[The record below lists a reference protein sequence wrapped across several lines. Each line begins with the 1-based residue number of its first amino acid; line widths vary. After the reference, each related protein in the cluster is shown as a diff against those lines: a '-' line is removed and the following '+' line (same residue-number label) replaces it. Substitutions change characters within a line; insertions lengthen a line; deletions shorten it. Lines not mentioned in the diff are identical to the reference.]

1 MAIEIQEIVKTA
13 NEASA
18 KATVNSGNESAS
30 EPAKAK
36 TERKFFALP
45 VAPCDFVGAIDI
57 QMKIDEMFGKA
68 KNLAVLTPIE
78 AAASTFILQP
88 QLYDLCATGV
98 KNEWLAL
105 PGVKRNDANTG
116 WIVTTETIYEVNRR
130 FLYHIY
136 EKLCARAEDFDSLQA
151 AKLGNGHK
159 AGVVSAA
166 YIAKKAEE
174 LTDEEFDA
182 IVAARA
188 AKRQAAKIVDAVLA
202 EVDAK

>member
-13 NEASA
+13 NDASA
-18 KATVNSGNESAS
+18 AATAS
-30 EPAKAK
+30 EAAASNVVAEPKKAK

-45 VAPCDFVGAIDI
+45 IAPESFSGVSDI
-57 QMKIDEMFGKA
+57 QAKLDAMLAKA
-68 KNLAVLTPIE
+68 KALPVLTPIE
-78 AAASTFILQP
+78 AAASTFVLQP
-88 QLYDLCATGV
+88 QLYDLCAKST
-98 KNEWLAL
+98 L

-116 WIVTTETIYEVNRR
+116 WQVTIETVSEVNRR
-130 FLYHIY
+130 FLYHLY
-136 EKLCARAEDFDSLQA
+136 EKLQARSEDFDEIQA
-151 AKLGNGHK
+151 AKLNGNGHK
-159 AGVVSAA
+159 TGVVSAA

-188 AKRQAAKIVDAVLA
+188 ARKTAAKIVDAVLA